1 MRERKRG
8 LTLASVRGK
17 KWDKEGEENEENQG
31 PAL

>member
-8 LTLASVRGK
+8 LTLASVRGE
-17 KWDKEGEENEENQG
+17 KWDKEDEENEENQG